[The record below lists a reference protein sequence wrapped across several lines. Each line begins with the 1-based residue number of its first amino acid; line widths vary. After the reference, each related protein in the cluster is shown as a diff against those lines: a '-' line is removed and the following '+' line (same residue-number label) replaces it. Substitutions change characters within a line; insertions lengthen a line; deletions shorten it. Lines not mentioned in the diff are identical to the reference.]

1 MANVQHLISI
11 GLSRR
16 LADLLVEENLIS
28 SKQLQ
33 EALDAQK
40 SGGDKLGTLLLDM
53 GFLSEDKLLQ
63 FLAEKTGISFV
74 SLADIGDIS
83 DEAIAAVPEAIA
95 RQKMLIPFNKTKDRL
110 TVAIADPLDVMVLD
124 DLKMLTGCEVVGC
137 LASEAEII
145 AAHEKY
151 YKQETSQEALEDIV
165 ARSAENEA
173 AADAIEHVEEKDDKS
188 NEASLEKEAED
199 APVIKMVNLIMA
211 GAVKTRASDIHIEPY
226 QKELRIRYRIDGVLH
241 EQPCPPKKFH
251 NAICARIKIMSNLN
265 IAEKRVPQDG
275 RLKLK
280 IDGKEIDMRVSV
292 LPCAPGEKIVM
303 RILDS
308 SGLKVNMTQLGFE
321 PEAMAVF
328 KKAMEAPY
336 GVNLVTGP
344 TGSGKSTT
352 LYSALA
358 NLNTP
363 DTNIITAEDPVEYQ
377 LKGINQV
384 QIHNQVGLTFAA
396 ALRSFLRQ
404 DPDVIM
410 VGEIRDQETA
420 TIAIN
425 AALTG
430 HLVFSTL
437 HTNDTSQTITRLG
450 MMGVE
455 PFLISA
461 AMLMVEAQ
469 RLLRTICP
477 KCKEAYEV
485 EKDLLLNLGVPEAQ
499 LQQTDKGKVLLY
511 KGKGCENCAT
521 TGYRGRAG
529 LYEVMEVTDALR
541 QLILD
546 RASAKEIKKQ
556 SMKQGM
562 LTLRMCAVRKLLS
575 GATTI
580 EEMLRVT
587 ASDGEG

>member
-1 MANVQHLISI
+1 MANAQHVISL

-16 LADLLVEENLIS
+16 LADLLVEEKLIS
-28 SKQLQ
+28 PKQLQ

-40 SGGDKLGTLLLDM
+40 KGGEKLGSLLIEK
-53 GFLSEDKLLQ
+53 GFMEEEKLLQ
-63 FLAEKTGISFV
+63 FLAEKTGISYV
-74 SLADIGDIS
+74 SLAELG
-83 DEAIAAVPEAIA
+83 EIAEDAVSAVPEAIA
-95 RQKMLIPFNKTKDRL
+95 RQKMLMPFNKTKDRL

-124 DLKMLTGCEVVGC
+124 DIKMLTGCDVVAC
-137 LASEAEII
+137 LASESEIA

-151 YKQETSQEALEDIV
+151 YKQATSQEVLEDIV
-165 ARSAENEA
+165 KQSQVDEATAEG
-173 AADAIEHVEEKDDKS
+173 IEHVEEKGE
-188 NEASLEKEAED
+188 NAAEALLEKEAED
-199 APVIKMVNLIMA
+199 APVIKMVNLILA
-211 GAVKTRASDIHIEPY
+211 GAVKAHASDIHIEAY

-241 EQPCPPKKFH
+241 EQPAPPKKFH
-251 NAICARIKIMSNLN
+251 GAICARVKIMSNLN

-280 IDGKEIDMRVSV
+280 IEGKEIDMRVSV

-328 KKAMEAPY
+328 KKAMESPY
-336 GVNLVTGP
+336 GVALVTGP

-363 DTNIITAEDPVEYQ
+363 DTNIMTAEDPVEYQ
-377 LKGINQV
+377 LLGINQV
-384 QIHNQVGLTFAA
+384 QVNNQVGLTFAA

-455 PFLISA
+455 PFLISSA
-461 AMLMVEAQ
+461 LLMVEAQ
-469 RLLRTICP
+469 RLLRAICP
-477 KCKEAYEV
+477 KCKEPYEV
-485 EKDLLLNLGVPEAQ
+485 EKDWLIKLGVPEAQ
-499 LQQTDKGKVLLY
+499 LRISDAGKVVLH
-511 KGKGCENCAT
+511 KGKGCDNCAG

-529 LYEVMEVTDALR
+529 LYEVMEVTDAIR

-546 RASAKEIKKQ
+546 RASAKAIKEQ

-575 GATTI
+575 GATTV
-580 EEMLRVT
+580 EEMMRVT
-587 ASDGEG
+587 AAD

>member
-1 MANVQHLISI
+1 MGSVQHIISL

-16 LADLLVEENLIS
+16 LADLLVEEKLVS
-28 SKQLQ
+28 AAQLKEVLDGHKQ
-33 EALDAQK
+33 
-40 SGGDKLGTLLLDM
+40 GGEKLGSLLIEK
-53 GFLSEDKLLQ
+53 GFIEEEKLLQ

-74 SLADIGDIS
+74 SLADIGDIA
-83 DEAIAAVPEAIA
+83 DDAVAAVPEAIA
-95 RQKMLIPFNKTKDRL
+95 RQKMLMPFNKTKTRL

-124 DLKMLTGCEVVGC
+124 DLKMLTGCDVIAC
-137 LASEAEII
+137 LASEVEIS

-151 YKQETSQEALEDIV
+151 YKSATSQQALEDIV
-165 ARSAENEA
+165 KQSAVDEA
-173 AADAIEHVEEKDDKS
+173 AAEEIEHVEEKAQKDES
-188 NEASLEKEAED
+188 GLEKEAED

-211 GAVKTRASDIHIEPY
+211 GAVKAKASDIHIEAY
-226 QKELRIRYRIDGVLH
+226 AKELRIRYRIDGVLH
-241 EQPCPPKKFH
+241 EQPAPPKKFH

-275 RLKLK
+275 RMRLK

-292 LPCAPGEKIVM
+292 LPCAPGEKTVM

-363 DTNIITAEDPVEYQ
+363 DTNIMTAEDPVEYQ
-377 LKGINQV
+377 LSGINQV
-384 QIHNQVGLTFAA
+384 QVNNQVGLTFAA

-455 PFLISA
+455 PFLISS
-461 AMLMVEAQ
+461 AMLMIEAQ
-469 RLLRTICP
+469 RLLRGICP
-477 KCKEAYEV
+477 KCKESYEV
-485 EKDLLLNLGVPEAQ
+485 EKDWLLKLGVPDTQ
-499 LQQTDKGKVLLY
+499 LNSVKGKITLY
-511 KGKGCENCAT
+511 KGKGCENCAG
-521 TGYRGRAG
+521 TGYRGRQG
-529 LYEVMEVTDALR
+529 LYEVMEVTDAIR
-541 QLILD
+541 QLVLD

-562 LTLRMCAVRKLLS
+562 LTLRMCAIRKLLS
-575 GATTI
+575 GATTA
-580 EEMLRVT
+580 EEMMRVT
-587 ASDGEG
+587 AADGDI

>member
-1 MANVQHLISI
+1 MPNAQHVISL

-16 LADLLVEENLIS
+16 LADFLVEEKLIS
-28 SKQLQ
+28 AAQLE
-33 EALDAQK
+33 EALDEHK
-40 SGGDKLGTLLLDM
+40 KGGEKLGTVLIQKE
-53 GFLSEDKLLQ
+53 FITEEKLLQ
-63 FLAEKTGISFV
+63 FLAEKTGISYV
-74 SLADIGDIS
+74 SLADVGEIPE
-83 DEAIAAVPEAIA
+83 EAVTAVPEAIA
-95 RQKMLIPFNKTKDRL
+95 RQKMLMPFNKTKKRL

-137 LASEAEII
+137 LASESEIS
-145 AAHEKY
+145 AAHDKY
-151 YKQETSQEALEDIV
+151 YKQASSQEVLDDIV
-165 ARSAENEA
+165 KQTG
-173 AADAIEHVEEKDDKS
+173 DDGGDVEHVEEKT
-188 NEASLEKEAED
+188 AED
-199 APVIKMVNLIMA
+199 AEAALEQAAEEAPVIKMVNLLLA
-211 GAVKTRASDIHIEPY
+211 GAVKAHASDIHIEPY

-241 EQPCPPKKFH
+241 EQPAPPRKFH
-251 NAICARIKIMSNLN
+251 NAICARVKIMSNLN

-275 RLKLK
+275 RMKMK
-280 IDGKEIDMRVSV
+280 VEGKEVDMRVSV

-308 SGLKVNMTQLGFE
+308 SGLKVNMSQLGFE

-363 DTNIITAEDPVEYQ
+363 DCNIMTAEDPVEYQ
-377 LKGINQV
+377 LQGINQV
-384 QIHNQVGLTFAA
+384 QVNNQVGLTFAA

-461 AMLMVEAQ
+461 ALLMVEAQ
-469 RLLRTICP
+469 RLVRGICP
-477 KCKEAYEV
+477 KCKEPYEV
-485 EKDLLLNLGVPEAQ
+485 EKDWLIQLGVPEAQ
-499 LQQTDKGKVLLY
+499 LQVSAGGKILLH
-511 KGKGCENCAT
+511 KGKGCENCAG
-521 TGYRGRAG
+521 TGYRGRQG
-529 LYEVMEVTDALR
+529 LYEVMEVTDAIRALV
-541 QLILD
+541 LD
-546 RASAKEIKKQ
+546 RASSRDIKAQ
-556 SMKQGM
+556 AIKQGM
-562 LTLRMCAVRKLLS
+562 LTLRMCAIRKILA
-575 GATTI
+575 GTTTA
-580 EEMLRVT
+580 EEMMRVT
-587 ASDGEG
+587 TSDADT